1 MTTSTKEQNEL
12 LAAQAAEILKN
23 ISEGQTT
30 RDIIARIYV
39 ESLEDKTLK
48 QGQIMADSILK
59 SVKDFDADYKE
70 AQENLDR
77 YLKKFQDKIDEGKTC
92 VERCNYW
99 LKLSAAISSA
109 TVAMGEDGAD
119 REQILQEIENL
130 EISESEATPER
141 EKELRE
147 QAMEAIKNSGVML
160 GALAEQAAELEA
172 MENADE
178 AAGLLIDLGNKEIEY
193 RAIVAMLAYTKV
205 KNGEFDNIPVEMTA
219 AQVATLVCAE
229 IEQAKIM
236 EAVGKGDLAVDI
248 ASGLLSILGVVVL
261 SVFTY
266 SILTIGIGVTLNVFN
281 LIFAIPLCMMLIA
294 GVLRAFNKASDAW
307 EKDSSIIVKGTIV
320 VIKYVVFGIKAIWTY
335 IVEKIVPGVIEKA
348 MHVRTAVHDMVAHN
362 DMPTEIEMHEAVE

>member
-1 MTTSTKEQNEL
+1 MTTFTKEQNDI

-23 ISEGQTT
+23 ISEGQPT

-48 QGQIMADSILK
+48 QGQIMADFIFK
-59 SVKDFDADYKE
+59 SVKDFEADYKD

-119 REQILQEIENL
+119 REQILQEIEDM

-160 GALAEQAAELEA
+160 GALAEQAARLEE
-172 MENADE
+172 MESADE
-178 AAGLLIDLGNKEIEY
+178 AAGLLIDLGNMEIEY
-193 RAIVAMLAYTKV
+193 SAIVAMLAYTKV

-219 AQVATLVCAE
+219 AQVTALVCAQ
-229 IEQAKIM
+229 IEQTKIM

-261 SVFTY
+261 SLFIY
-266 SILTIGIGVTLNVFN
+266 SVLAIGIGVSLSVFK
-281 LIFAIPLCMMLIA
+281 LIFAIPVCLMLVA
-294 GVLRAFNKASDAW
+294 GVLRMFSKAADCW
-307 EKDSSIIVKGTIV
+307 VQDSGRIVKGPVAGLRFVTS
-320 VIKYVVFGIKAIWTY
+320 GITAIAAY
-335 IVEKIVPGVIEKA
+335 ILKKVTPFVVEKVMNIRTSVQTSDGETKTVE
-348 MHVRTAVHDMVAHN
+348 MEVRE
-362 DMPTEIEMHEAVE
+362 PRE

>member
-1 MTTSTKEQNEL
+1 MTTFTKEQNDI
-12 LAAQAAEILKN
+12 LAAQATEILKN

-119 REQILQEIENL
+119 REQILQEIEDL

-160 GALAEQAAELEA
+160 GALAEQAATLEEMA
-172 MENADE
+172 TADE
-178 AAGLLIDLGNKEIEY
+178 AAGMLIDLGNKEIEY

-219 AQVATLVCAE
+219 AQVTALVCAQ

-248 ASGLLSILGVVVL
+248 ASGLLSILGIVVL
-261 SVFTY
+261 GTIAYGVVEVGAAVISAMFGT
-266 SILTIGIGVTLNVFN
+266 IL
-281 LIFAIPLCMMLIA
+281 AIPAGLMLIA
-294 GVLRAFNKASDAW
+294 GVLRAMFKASDLW
-307 EKDSSIIVKGTIV
+307 DKDSRKIVKGVAI
-320 VIKYVVFGIKAIWTY
+320 VIKTVVKGLRMVVSYTKDS
-335 IVEKIVPGVIEKA
+335 IVPKAVAVCKAVRDKVKNACGGKRIETQ
-348 MHVRTAVHDMVAHN
+348 VAVG
-362 DMPTEIEMHEAVE
+362 